1 MGRHSES
8 RDDGSGIAKFR
19 AERPD
24 SAQGGDAT
32 MNRDAEAILLVDDE
46 ESDREFMLR
55 ALQAEGY
62 SVIEAMEPRS
72 AFNLF
77 RHYLDKIRMIVAD
90 VSLPVENG
98 CDMAKGMLQLKPS
111 LNVLF
116 VSGHVGAE
124 ICKFYG
130 FPVSDV
136 HFLRKPFSAA
146 EFTTRIRRLLDNV
159 EPLPHTF
166 TQSGGR

>member
-1 MGRHSES
+1 
-8 RDDGSGIAKFR
+8 
-19 AERPD
+19 
-24 SAQGGDAT
+24 
-32 MNRDAEAILLVDDE
+32 MNRDAETILLVDDE

-62 SVIEAMEPRS
+62 TVIEAAEPRG
-72 AFNLF
+72 ALNLF
-77 RHYLDKIRMIVAD
+77 RHYLDKIRMIVVD
-90 VSLPVENG
+90 VSLPIQNG
-98 CDMAKGMLQLKPS
+98 CDMAKGMFEQKPS

-146 EFTTRIRRLLDNV
+146 EFTSRVRHLLENA
-159 EPLPHTF
+159 EPLPHSF
-166 TQSGGR
+166 TQSSTP